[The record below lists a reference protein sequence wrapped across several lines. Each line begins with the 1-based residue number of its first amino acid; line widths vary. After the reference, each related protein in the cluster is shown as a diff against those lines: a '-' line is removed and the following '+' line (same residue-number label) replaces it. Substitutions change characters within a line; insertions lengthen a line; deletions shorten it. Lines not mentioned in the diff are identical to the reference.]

1 MSADPRPL
9 DELNPGESGTIQRLN
24 GAAEVRHRLQ
34 EMGLTRGTSVRLVRV
49 APWGDPIELQVRGY
63 RLSLRRSEAASV
75 LIEVHQSR

>member
-1 MSADPRPL
+1 MATNARPL
-9 DELNPGESGTIQRLN
+9 DELGPGEGGTIRRLD
-24 GAAEVRHRLQ
+24 GAPEVRHRLQ

-75 LIEVHQSR
+75 LIEVHHS